1 MILEGLVTIKQ
12 DDKILQL
19 KNHLTAYPAKHL
31 LRILMANYI
40 RNNHTVFTTSFFL
53 MKTFQIRLGS
63 GITRVPLSS
72 LAALET
78 EKTIL
83 SGNSFRLEGD
93 YNVEGPFDAIYTAH
107 KDSTTLCSAFAGVT
121 ISTIVQDV
129 KAIQSEP
136 PTPPLTGEKYIVAS
150 PATGDWSGK
159 ENNIATFNGL
169 DWEFTIPDVNYA
181 ASIIGTPYN
190 IPYRFNGTEWIEI
203 ENKCREAGLFT
214 YGFPAT
220 GGGISPNTNTFKWVY
235 SSLHE
240 TAVRGNVYTL
250 AAYISAN
257 GSNPDF
263 NVGGIDICK
272 ALGVEWRIRISFTGD
287 N

>member
-12 DDKILQL
+12 DDKTLQL
-19 KNHLTAYPAKHL
+19 KNHLTAHPARHL
-31 LRILMANYI
+31 LRVLMMDYLQNTQYNAA
-40 RNNHTVFTTSFFL
+40 TSFYL
-53 MKTFQIRLGS
+53 MKQFQIRLGS
-63 GITRVPLSS
+63 GITRVPLGS
-72 LAALET
+72 LTALET

-83 SGNSFRLEGD
+83 SGNLFRIEGD
-93 YNVEGPFDAIYTAH
+93 YNVEGPFDAIYTAQ

-129 KAIQSEP
+129 KAIQSDP
-136 PTPPLTGEKYIVAS
+136 PASPVTGDNYIVAS
-150 PATGDWSGK
+150 PATGDWTGN
-159 ENNIATFNGL
+159 ENKVATYNGATW
-169 DWEFTIPDVNYA
+169 DFVTPDTSYA
-181 ASIIGTPYN
+181 ASVTGTPYN

-203 ENKCREAGLFT
+203 ENKCREVGLFT
-214 YGFPAT
+214 YGFPSTAT
-220 GGGISPNTNTFKWVY
+220 GISPNTNTFKW
-235 SSLHE
+235 SHSG
-240 TAVRGNVYTL
+240 ANMSAGNAYTL

-272 ALGVEWRIRISFTGD
+272 ALVVEWRIRISFTGD

>member
-12 DDKILQL
+12 DDKTLQL
-19 KNHLTAYPAKHL
+19 KNHLTAHPARHL
-31 LRILMANYI
+31 LRVLMMDYLQNTQYTAA
-40 RNNHTVFTTSFFL
+40 TSFYL
-53 MKTFQIRLGS
+53 MKQFQIRLGS
-63 GITRVPLSS
+63 GITRVPLGS
-72 LAALET
+72 LTALET

-83 SGNSFRLEGD
+83 SGNLFRIEGN

-107 KDSTTLCSAFAGVT
+107 KDSSMLCSAFAGVT
-121 ISTIVQDV
+121 IATIVQDV

-136 PTPPLTGEKYIVAS
+136 PASPLTGEKYIVAS

-203 ENKCREAGLFT
+203 ENKCREVGLFT
-214 YGFPAT
+214 YGFPSTAT
-220 GGGISPNTNTFKWVY
+220 GISPNTNTFKWRH
-235 SSLHE
+235 SGANMS
-240 TAVRGNVYTL
+240 AGNAYTL

-272 ALGVEWRIRISFTGD
+272 ALVVEWRIRISFTGD

>member
-31 LRILMANYI
+31 LRVLMMDVLQNNYWSSAW
-40 RNNHTVFTTSFFL
+40 VYL

-72 LAALET
+72 LTALET

-83 SGNSFRLEGD
+83 TGNSFRLEGD
-93 YNVEGPFDAIYTAH
+93 YNVEGPFDAIYTAQ

-136 PTPPLTGEKYIVAS
+136 PTSPLTGEKYIVAS

-203 ENKCREAGLFT
+203 ENICREVGLFT

-220 GGGISPNTNTFKWVY
+220 GTGISPNTNTFKWSYY
-235 SSLHE
+235 STS
-240 TAVRGNVYTL
+240 TSAGNAYTL

-272 ALGVEWRIRISFTGD
+272 ALVVEWRIRISFTGD

>member
-12 DDKILQL
+12 DDKTLQL
-19 KNHLTAYPAKHL
+19 KNHLTAHPARHL
-31 LRILMANYI
+31 LRVLMLGYMKGCGNPVY
-40 RNNHTVFTTSFFL
+40 FYL

-63 GITRVPLSS
+63 GITRVPLGS
-72 LAALET
+72 LTALET

-83 SGNSFRLEGD
+83 SGNLFRLEGD
-93 YNVEGPFDAIYTAH
+93 YNVEGPFDVIYTAQ

-136 PTPPLTGEKYIVAS
+136 PTPQLTGEKYIVANS
-150 PATGDWSGK
+150 ATGDWSGK

-214 YGFPAT
+214 YGFPSTAT
-220 GGGISPNTNTFKWVY
+220 GISPNTNTFKWRHNAGNM
-235 SSLHE
+235 S
-240 TAVRGNVYTL
+240 AGNVYTL

-257 GSNPDF
+257 GGNPDF
-263 NVGGIDICK
+263 NVGDIDICK
-272 ALGVEWRIRISFTGD
+272 ALVVEWRIRISFTGD

>member
-19 KNHLTAYPAKHL
+19 KNHLTAHPARHL
-31 LRILMANYI
+31 LRVLMMDVLQNNYESSAW
-40 RNNHTVFTTSFFL
+40 VYL
-53 MKTFQIRLGS
+53 MKQFQIRLGS

-83 SGNSFRLEGD
+83 SGNSFRLEGN
-93 YNVEGPFDAIYTAH
+93 YGVEGPFDVIYTAQ

-136 PTPPLTGEKYIVAS
+136 PASPLTGEKYIVAS

-220 GGGISPNTNTFKWVY
+220 AADISPNTNTFKWTHY
-235 SSLHE
+235 YGW
-240 TAVRGNVYTL
+240 AVNISVGNAYTL

-272 ALGVEWRIRISFTGD
+272 ALVVEWRIRISFTGD

>member
-12 DDKILQL
+12 DDKTLQL
-19 KNHLTAYPAKHL
+19 KNHLTAHPARHL
-31 LRILMANYI
+31 LRVLMMDYL
-40 RNNHTVFTTSFFL
+40 RNTDSYSTSFYL
-53 MKTFQIRLGS
+53 MKQFQIRLGS
-63 GITRVPLSS
+63 GITRVPLGS
-72 LAALET
+72 LTALET

-83 SGNSFRLEGD
+83 SGNLFRLEGD
-93 YNVEGPFDAIYTAH
+93 YNVEGPFDAIYTAQ

-136 PTPPLTGEKYIVAS
+136 PASPLTGEKYIVAS

-203 ENKCREAGLFT
+203 ENKCREVGLFT
-214 YGFPAT
+214 YGFPSTAP
-220 GGGISPNTNTFKWVY
+220 GISPNTNTFKWSHY
-235 SSLHE
+235 GENIS
-240 TAVRGNVYTL
+240 AGNVYTL

-263 NVGGIDICK
+263 NVGDIDICK
-272 ALGVEWRIRISFTGD
+272 ALVVEWRIRISFTGD

>member
-12 DDKILQL
+12 DDKTLQL
-19 KNHLTAYPAKHL
+19 KNHLTAHPARHL
-31 LRILMANYI
+31 LRVLMMDYLQNTQY
-40 RNNHTVFTTSFFL
+40 TVATSFYL
-53 MKTFQIRLGS
+53 MKQFQIRLGS
-63 GITRVPLSS
+63 GITRVPLGS
-72 LAALET
+72 LTALET

-83 SGNSFRLEGD
+83 SGNLFRIEGN

-107 KDSTTLCSAFAGVT
+107 KDSSMLCSAFAGVT
-121 ISTIVQDV
+121 IATIVQDV

-136 PTPPLTGEKYIVAS
+136 PASPLTGEKYIVAS

-203 ENKCREAGLFT
+203 ENKCREVGLFT
-214 YGFPAT
+214 YGFPSTAT
-220 GGGISPNTNTFKWVY
+220 GISPNTNTFKWRH
-235 SSLHE
+235 SGANMS
-240 TAVRGNVYTL
+240 AGNAYTL

-272 ALGVEWRIRISFTGD
+272 ALVVEWRIRISFTGD

>member
-12 DDKILQL
+12 DDKTLQL
-19 KNHLTAYPAKHL
+19 KNHLTAHPARHL
-31 LRILMANYI
+31 LRVLMMDYLQNTQYTAA
-40 RNNHTVFTTSFFL
+40 TSFYL
-53 MKTFQIRLGS
+53 MKQFQIRLGS
-63 GITRVPLSS
+63 GITRVPLGS
-72 LAALET
+72 LTALET

-83 SGNSFRLEGD
+83 SGNLFRIEGD

-107 KDSTTLCSAFAGVT
+107 KDSSMLCSAFAGVT
-121 ISTIVQDV
+121 IATIVQDV

-136 PTPPLTGEKYIVAS
+136 PASPLTGEKYIVAS

-203 ENKCREAGLFT
+203 ENKCREVGLFT
-214 YGFPAT
+214 YGFPSTAT
-220 GGGISPNTNTFKWVY
+220 GISPNTNTFKWRH
-235 SSLHE
+235 SGANMS
-240 TAVRGNVYTL
+240 AGNAYTL

-272 ALGVEWRIRISFTGD
+272 ALVVEWRIRISFTGD

>member
-12 DDKILQL
+12 DDKTLQL
-19 KNHLTAYPAKHL
+19 KNHLTAHPARHL
-31 LRILMANYI
+31 LRVLMLDSMA
-40 RNNHTVFTTSFFL
+40 TDGLSGAAVFYL
-53 MKTFQIRLGS
+53 MKQFQIRLGS

-72 LAALET
+72 LTALET
-78 EKTIL
+78 EKIIL
-83 SGNSFRLEGD
+83 SGNLFRLEGN
-93 YNVEGPFDAIYTAH
+93 YNVEGPFDAIYTAQ

-121 ISTIVQDV
+121 INTIVQDV

-203 ENKCREAGLFT
+203 IDRCREVGLFT
-214 YGFPAT
+214 YGFPYT
-220 GGGISPNTNTFKWVY
+220 GTGISPNTNTFKW
-235 SSLHE
+235 SCSRGNDS
-240 TAVRGNVYTL
+240 TGNVYTL

-263 NVGGIDICK
+263 NVGDIDICK
-272 ALGVEWRIRISFTGD
+272 ALVVEWRIRISFTGD

>member
-19 KNHLTAYPAKHL
+19 KNHLTAYPAKYL
-31 LRILMANYI
+31 LRILMADYIHTNYNVTI
-40 RNNHTVFTTSFFL
+40 QFFL

-63 GITRVPLSS
+63 GITRVPLGS
-72 LAALET
+72 LTALET

-121 ISTIVQDV
+121 ISTIIQDV
-129 KAIQSEP
+129 IAIQSDP
-136 PTPPLTGEKYIVAS
+136 PGSPVTGDKYIVAS
-150 PATGDWSGK
+150 PATGDWTGNETK
-159 ENNIATFNGL
+159 VATYNGATW
-169 DWEFTIPDVNYA
+169 DFVTPDTSYA

-214 YGFPAT
+214 YGFPST
-220 GGGISPNTNTFKWVY
+220 GAGISPNTNTFKWRFISPNTHVI
-235 SSLHE
+235 
-240 TAVRGNVYTL
+240 AGNVYTL

-263 NVGGIDICK
+263 NVGDIDICK
-272 ALGVEWRIRISFTGD
+272 ALVVEWKIRISFTGD

>member
-12 DDKILQL
+12 DDKTLQL
-19 KNHLTAYPAKHL
+19 KNHLTAYPARHL
-31 LRILMANYI
+31 LRVLMMDYMK
-40 RNNHTVFTTSFFL
+40 NNTNNNTYFYL
-53 MKTFQIRLGS
+53 MKQFQIRLGS
-63 GITRVPLSS
+63 GITRVPLGS
-72 LAALET
+72 LTALET

-83 SGNSFRLEGD
+83 SGNLFRIEGN

-107 KDSTTLCSAFAGVT
+107 KDSSMLCSAFAGVT
-121 ISTIVQDV
+121 IATIVQDV

-136 PTPPLTGEKYIVAS
+136 PASPLTGEKYIVAS

-203 ENKCREAGLFT
+203 ENKCREVGLFT
-214 YGFPAT
+214 CGFPSTAT
-220 GGGISPNTNTFKWVY
+220 GISPNTNTFKWRFINPNTNM
-235 SSLHE
+235 S
-240 TAVRGNVYTL
+240 AGNAYTL

-272 ALGVEWRIRISFTGD
+272 ALVVEWRIRISFTGD

>member
-12 DDKILQL
+12 DDKTLQL
-19 KNHLTAYPAKHL
+19 KNHLTAYPARHL
-31 LRILMANYI
+31 LRVLMMDVMQNTSAYP
-40 RNNHTVFTTSFFL
+40 TSFYL

-63 GITRVPLSS
+63 GITRVPLGS

-83 SGNSFRLEGD
+83 SGNLFRLEGN
-93 YNVEGPFDAIYTAH
+93 YNVEGPFDAIYTAQ

-203 ENKCREAGLFT
+203 ENICREVGLFT
-214 YGFPAT
+214 YGFPYTAT
-220 GGGISPNTNTFKWVY
+220 GISPNTNTFKWSHY
-235 SSLHE
+235 GYDMS
-240 TAVRGNVYTL
+240 AGNVYAL

>member
-12 DDKILQL
+12 DDKTLQL
-19 KNHLTAYPAKHL
+19 KNHLTAHPARHL
-31 LRILMANYI
+31 LRVLMMDYLQNTQYTAA
-40 RNNHTVFTTSFFL
+40 TSFYL
-53 MKTFQIRLGS
+53 MKQFQIRLGS
-63 GITRVPLSS
+63 GITRVPLGS
-72 LAALET
+72 LTALET

-83 SGNSFRLEGD
+83 SGNLFRIEGN

-107 KDSTTLCSAFAGVT
+107 KDSSMLCSAFAGVT
-121 ISTIVQDV
+121 IATIVQDV

-136 PTPPLTGEKYIVAS
+136 PASPLTGEKYIVAS

-203 ENKCREAGLFT
+203 ENKCREVGLFT
-214 YGFPAT
+214 YGFPSTAT
-220 GGGISPNTNTFKWVY
+220 GISPNTNTFKWY
-235 SSLHE
+235 HYRSNMS
-240 TAVRGNVYTL
+240 AGNAYTL

-272 ALGVEWRIRISFTGD
+272 ALVVEWRIRISFTGD